1 MSRRPYGI
9 LKYVDRS
16 DVSDTFEDEV
26 LNVLEEDNL
35 VMIGLPGVGKSPSAM
50 TMIVPMIT
58 LSMRVALVIN
68 SLRRECRICDKQ

>member
-1 MSRRPYGI
+1 MSRRPYRI

-35 VMIGLPGVGKSPSAM
+35 VMIGLPGVGKSSSAR
-50 TMIVPMIT
+50 TVIVPMIT
-58 LSMRVALVIN
+58 LSMRVAQVNN
-68 SLRRECRICDKQ
+68 SRRIECRI